1 MITLNNESNHI
12 TWMLTEHNFYRF
24 VSGKDFGQKIAMA
37 EELKQSIPIKIL
49 RTTLELKY

>member
-12 TWMLTEHNFYRF
+12 TWMLTEHNCARF
-24 VSGKDFGQKIAMA
+24 RAGKDFSQKTAMA

>member
-1 MITLNNESNHI
+1 MLKATILLGCLLRITSIILW
-12 TWMLTEHNFYRF
+12 T
-24 VSGKDFGQKIAMA
+24 GKDFSQKIAMA